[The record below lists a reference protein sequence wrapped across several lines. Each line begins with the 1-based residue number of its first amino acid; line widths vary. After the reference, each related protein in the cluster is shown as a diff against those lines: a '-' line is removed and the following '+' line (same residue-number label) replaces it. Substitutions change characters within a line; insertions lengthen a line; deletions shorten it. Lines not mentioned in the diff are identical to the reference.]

1 MDMVIVKFALDN
13 RYENNAT
20 CIFFSIQDTVI
31 NAIIEV
37 SNLIILA
44 TFLLSG
50 KLLILSATL
59 LNGYND
65 MIILFFNKRIG
76 LKFSQ
81 ATLSNY
87 PVRGGQN
94 PASYPQFGFVLN
106 L

>member
-1 MDMVIVKFALDN
+1 MVIIKGAFND
-13 RYENNAT
+13 RYGNNDT
-20 CIFFSIQDTVI
+20 CIAFSIQDIII

-37 SNLIILA
+37 IDWIIIE

-76 LKFSQ
+76 LKFAQ

-87 PVRGGQN
+87 PGREGQK
-94 PASYPQFGFVLN
+94 PALYPQFGFVLN
-106 L
+106 LW